1 MPKKILVTGAT
12 GFLGRSLVQHFSNF
26 PDISVVAALRNV
38 NAKFPEI
45 VTVTRVSDIG
55 DDTNWRESL
64 TGVDVVVHAAARVHV
79 MQEDSAQ
86 SIEAFRAV
94 NVKGTLCLARQ
105 AVAAGA
111 KRFIYISSIK
121 VNGEATLLGHA
132 FSASDTPLP
141 SDAYGISKYEAE
153 QQLMQLAQTGAIE
166 VVIIRPVLIYGPGV
180 GANFRQMM
188 SWLTKGIPM
197 PFGSVHN
204 LRSLV
209 SLDNV
214 VDLVST
220 CVDHPHAPNQ
230 VFLVSDDEDVSTTQ
244 LMQRLLTFL
253 GKKIWLV
260 PVPVSLLKFFAR
272 LVGRGAVAQRL
283 LGSLQV
289 DIKKNRELLGWR
301 PPFTLDEGLKA
312 TAEHFLESCK
322 R

>member
-12 GFLGRSLVQHFSNF
+12 GFLGRSLVQHFATF
-26 PDISVVAALRNV
+26 PDISIVAPLRNV
-38 NAKFPEI
+38 RGKLPEI
-45 VTVTRVSDIG
+45 VTVTRVSDIS
-55 DDTNWRESL
+55 DDTDWRESL

-86 SIEAFRAV
+86 SIEEFRTV

-132 FSASDTPLP
+132 FSAGDTPLP

-153 QQLMQLAQTGAIE
+153 QQLMRLAQTGAIE

-180 GANFRQMM
+180 SANFRQMM
-188 SWLTKGIPM
+188 HWLTKGIPM

-209 SLDNV
+209 SLNNV
-214 VDLVST
+214 VDLVT
-220 CVDHPHAPNQ
+220 RCVDHPRAANQ

-253 GKKIWLV
+253 GRKTWLI

-283 LGSLQV
+283 FGSLQV

-312 TAEHFLESCK
+312 TAEHFLESRK

>member
-1 MPKKILVTGAT
+1 M
-12 GFLGRSLVQHFSNF
+12 VQHFATF
-26 PDISVVAALRNV
+26 PDISIVAPLRNV
-38 NAKFPEI
+38 RGKLPEI
-45 VTVTRVSDIG
+45 VTITRVSDIS
-55 DDTNWRESL
+55 DDTDWRESL

-86 SIEAFRAV
+86 SIEDFRTV

-121 VNGEATLLGHA
+121 VNGETTPLGHA
-132 FSASDTPLP
+132 FSAGDTPLP
-141 SDAYGISKYEAE
+141 SDAYGISKHEAE

-180 GANFRQMM
+180 SANFRQMM
-188 SWLTKGIPM
+188 HWLTKGIPM

-209 SLDNV
+209 SLNNV
-214 VDLVST
+214 VDLVTT
-220 CVDHPHAPNQ
+220 CVDHPRAANQ

-253 GKKIWLV
+253 GRKTWLI

-283 LGSLQV
+283 FGSLQV

-312 TAEHFLESCK
+312 TAEHFLESRK